1 MNDNEYA
8 ACETVAEVIVA
19 VYRLHGLD
27 AVDKLLRQTEC
38 TREALRRDADNFEA
52 IGMKQLA
59 SVLRQHARKARKAKP
74 IFRPGYQTESA
85 RIIIARRRS

>member
-1 MNDNEYA
+1 MNDNEYS
-8 ACETVAEVIVA
+8 ACETVSEVIVA

-59 SVLRQHARKARKAKP
+59 SVLRQHARKAKRAAP
-74 IFRPGYQTESA
+74 TWEQRM
-85 RIIIARRRS
+85 RIKERQHF